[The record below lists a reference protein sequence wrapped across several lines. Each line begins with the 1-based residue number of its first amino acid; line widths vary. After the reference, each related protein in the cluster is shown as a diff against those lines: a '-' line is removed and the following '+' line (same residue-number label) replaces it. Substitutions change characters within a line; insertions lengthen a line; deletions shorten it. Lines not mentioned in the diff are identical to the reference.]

1 VWSTDGTTSST
12 STSISKLVAW
22 LGLGFSQRR
31 GRATGS
37 RPAIAV
43 QNMSGT
49 P

>member
-1 VWSTDGTTSST
+1 V
-12 STSISKLVAW
+12 
-22 LGLGFSQRR
+22 FSQRR

-37 RPAIAV
+37 RPAIPV